1 MKIKLSPNA
10 TAAEMLAA
18 EELRAADP
26 AKTYTYSAYDVYL
39 PLKHVNY
46 ADDKL
51 VDDPAAYLGKAARF
65 QTLEQ
70 NKPTFDVSE
79 RGLKFYV
86 PDAYMDQPNIATI
99 PPEQLIADGEYHWY
113 KFPNTVIVT
122 DKAAR
127 FFMAFT
133 SWCFQLPELTS
144 DLFHIPNTPVD
155 LYLSL
160 KLTGDISCQDPENL
174 PAFYFDRFVVVSP
187 VAKKCESVELEE
199 VTPLEL
205 PQFDVGAD
213 ALDLTRMKVV
223 LPQSA
228 TAVEQT
234 AAKELVDYLCK
245 MTGKTLETVTEGAA
259 VDTGI
264 YIGDTAF
271 AKDNLVTYPA
281 SEYCEGW
288 AIQAVDG
295 NLVLCG
301 GEARGALYAVYHLLE
316 DVLGV
321 HWWPSDEEFVPSVE
335 KALVPRNYAVSGA
348 PAFKYRDIHP
358 GELHKMENMF
368 MVRNRLNGWCTNAR
382 ADVGGYES
390 FGSPVYVHS
399 FNYYVPDSMFEEH
412 PDWFSLIDGKR
423 TESSQ
428 LCMTNPDLIAYMK
441 SELLRYIDM
450 DIEKA
455 KQKGTARP
463 RWYSLC
469 PNDRDRFC
477 QCEACQAVI
486 KEQGM
491 SGYLLNF
498 VNEIASVVEDK
509 YPDIMVDTLA
519 YWHYMEL
526 PKGDIKP
533 AKNVQMRFAENL
545 MDITHSF
552 AHPNNVK
559 ALNYLKQWAAVT
571 QKGQL
576 FVWDYALNHG
586 INGVT
591 PSMHKYA
598 EHLRTILE
606 AGATGYF
613 CELQSPIGADFWDMK
628 MWLNAKLLEDPYQDY
643 DVLMNTF
650 LDGYY
655 GAAGPYV
662 RKYLDLVCRLFDKS
676 NIYASFALETLSLK
690 WLTYDAV
697 VAAYTYFDQAFAAA
711 AGDETLLRRLRL
723 ARNCLD
729 RHALARF
736 GAYQNDAQEAGKAFI
751 LDKKEICQSIM
762 ECLKEQIA
770 LRGDTDRRAVGSLLP
785 YYQKLFDSL
794 S

>member
-1 MKIKLSPNA
+1 MEIKLSPKA
-10 TAAEMLAA
+10 TAAEMIAA

-26 AKTYTYSAYDVYL
+26 AKTYSYSAYDVYL
-39 PLKHVNY
+39 PLKHV
-46 ADDKL
+46 DEDKL
-51 VDDPAAYLGKAARF
+51 VDDSAAYLGKAVRIK
-65 QTLEQ
+65 TNER
-70 NKPTFDVSE
+70 NKKTVDVSKK
-79 RGLKFYV
+79 GLKLYV
-86 PDAYMDQPNIATI
+86 PDAYMIEPNIGTI
-99 PPEQLIADGEYHWY
+99 PPEQLIADGEYHLY
-113 KFPNTVIVT
+113 KLPNTVIVS
-122 DKAAR
+122 DKPAR
-127 FFMAFT
+127 FLMVFDD
-133 SWCFQLPELTS
+133 WRFQFPEITS
-144 DLFHIPNTPVD
+144 DLSHIPNTPVD
-155 LYLSL
+155 LYLSM
-160 KLTGDISCQDPENL
+160 KLTGDMSFQDPENL
-174 PAFYFDRFVVVSP
+174 PIFYFDRFFVVSP
-187 VAKKCESVELEE
+187 VAKKCESVVLEE

-205 PQFDVGAD
+205 PKMDVGAD
-213 ALDLTRMKVV
+213 ALDLTQMKVV
-223 LPQSA
+223 LPKSA
-228 TAVEQT
+228 TAVEQN
-234 AAKELVDYLCK
+234 AAKELITYVGK
-245 MTGKTLETVTEGAA
+245 MTGKTIETVTEGAA
-259 VDTGI
+259 VDAGI
-264 YIGDTAF
+264 YVGDTAF
-271 AKDNLVTYPA
+271 AKANNVTYPA
-281 SEYCEGW
+281 SEYHEGW
-288 AIQAVDG
+288 AIKAVDG

-321 HWWPSDEEFVPSVE
+321 HWWCCDEEFVPS
-335 KALVPRNYAVSGA
+335 ANPLVPRNYAASGA

-358 GELHKMENMF
+358 GALHRMENMF
-368 MVRNRLNGWCTNAR
+368 MVRNRLNGWCTNAT
-382 ADVGGYES
+382 ADFGGYES

-441 SELLRYIDM
+441 SELLRYIDL

-469 PNDRDRFC
+469 PNDRDKFC

-509 YPDIMVDTLA
+509 YPEIMVDTLA

-559 ALNYLKQWAAVT
+559 ALSYLKDWAAVT

-576 FVWDYALNHG
+576 FVWDYAVNHG

-591 PSMHKYA
+591 PTMHKYS
-598 EHLRTILE
+598 EHLRTIFE

-643 DVLMNTF
+643 DVLMDTF
-650 LDGYY
+650 LNGYY

-676 NIYASFALETLSLK
+676 NIYASFAMETLSLK

-697 VAAYTYFDQAFAAA
+697 VASYVYFDQAFAAA
-711 AGDETLLRRLRL
+711 DGDETICRRLRL

-729 RHALARF
+729 RHVLARF
-736 GAYQNDAQEAGKAFI
+736 GAYQNDAQEAGKAFN
-751 LDKKEICQSIM
+751 LDKKEICQNII
-762 ECLKEQIA
+762 ECLNEQIA
-770 LRGDTDRRAVGSLLP
+770 LRGETDPRAKNTLLP
-785 YYQKLFDSL
+785 YYQKILEGMG
-794 S
+794 